1 MDALSMEQFWGLLLA
16 LGSAAI
22 LYSSSGHGGATAYLA
37 LFGLWGLA
45 PAQMKPLA
53 LLMNVVVAG
62 TGAVRFLKA
71 GAVPGRTVGLLL
83 LGSVPCA
90 FLGALVTLPAPT
102 YRGLLGL
109 CLLFA
114 ALRLWWRPS
123 TQNAQR
129 VWPPQVVV
137 VTGAGLGF
145 LSGVTGIGGGI
156 FLSPVLVLSRIET
169 PRQTAAAA
177 AVFIVVNSVAG
188 LLAQAHIDG
197 LAQLPTAV
205 PTIVVV
211 GVVFGGGLVGSFF
224 AAHRLA
230 AVPLKRV
237 LGIVLV
243 ISGLKLLSEAV
254 DSVAAAPDEGVAQ
267 AAGPAPR

>member
-1 MDALSMEQFWGLLLA
+1 MEQFWGLLLA

-102 YRGLLGL
+102 YRGLRDAFVWCG
-109 CLLFA
+109 
-114 ALRLWWRPS
+114 S
-123 TQNAQR
+123 NA
-129 VWPPQVVV
+129 V
-137 VTGAGLGF
+137 
-145 LSGVTGIGGGI
+145 
-156 FLSPVLVLSRIET
+156 
-169 PRQTAAAA
+169 
-177 AVFIVVNSVAG
+177 
-188 LLAQAHIDG
+188 DG
-197 LAQLPTAV
+197 LAQQLQAADHQHDAEHPLQRNSSQAVRGEKRTDQATAEDDADDDD
-205 PTIVVV
+205 
-211 GVVFGGGLVGSFF
+211 GR
-224 AAHRLA
+224 HRRGQL
-230 AVPLKRV
+230 RQ
-237 LGIVLV
+237 
-243 ISGLKLLSEAV
+243 AV
-254 DSVAAAPDEGVAQ
+254 DVCLRQQPCHGVDHNEDRRRCRRLP
-267 AAGPAPR
+267 GGFNP